1 MSALGEIVAM
11 RDTLVPDVS
20 LGTHFLSELVEM
32 DVLYFAL
39 FPRREG
45 NRLDEAWLTSAPNR
59 LAEFDPSAT
68 VRSSVVHVAKGED
81 LAGAGQTLRILASAP
96 DQRVC
101 LYSSPAK

>member
-1 MSALGEIVAM
+1 
-11 RDTLVPDVS
+11 VPDVS

-59 LAEFDPSAT
+59 LAEFDRDASPWSG
-68 VRSSVVHVAKGED
+68 VIHVAHGGD
-81 LAGAGQTLRILASAP
+81 LAGAGQALRILAHAQ

-101 LYSSPAK
+101 LYSLPAR